1 MQSDI
6 IKTGDSVTIEIKAP
20 EKIKRGGVL
29 EGTVII
35 TLDKDVK
42 FRDVIISFGNT
53 ITYPNPCK
61 KNFSGRNLVSMS
73 QQYLDKGGRLLN
85 ATIPFK
91 FSIPRE
97 APPSYKGE
105 YIENTWQVKVKI
117 DIPLSFDIHVEK
129 YVEVER

>member
-1 MQSDI
+1 M
-6 IKTGDSVTIEIKAP
+6 TVEIKAP
-20 EKIKRGGVL
+20 EKIKKGGVL

-35 TLDKDVK
+35 ALDKDVK
-42 FRDVIISFGNT
+42 FRDVIVSFDNT

-61 KNFSGRNLVSMS
+61 KNFSGWNLVSTA
-73 QQYLDKGGRLLN
+73 QQYLDKGEKLLN
-85 ATIPFK
+85 VTIPFK

-105 YIENTWQVKVKI
+105 YIESTWQVKVKI
-117 DIPLSFDIHVEK
+117 DIPLSFDIHSEK

>member
-1 MQSDI
+1 VELFNLLEI
-6 IKTGDSVTIEIKAP
+6 RALIKK
-20 EKIKRGGVL
+20 GGVL

-35 TLDKDVK
+35 ALDKDVK
-42 FRDVIISFGNT
+42 FRDVTVSFGNT

-61 KNFSGRNLVSMS
+61 KNFSGWNLVSMS
-73 QQYLDKGGRLLN
+73 QPTLDKGGRLQN
-85 ATIPFK
+85 VTIPFK

-105 YIENTWQVKVKI
+105 YIESTWQVKVKI
-117 DIPLSFDIHVEK
+117 DIPLSFDIHAEK